1 MLFYA
6 LDAENRKNNKYG
18 NILSSKG
25 WVAREREEGTFVVEN
40 FKKTTP
46 LPLLCGIPLGDIVD
60 FFGNP
65 SKPKKPLISRL
76 ISNQGSWGDLHN
88 LT

>member
-25 WVAREREEGTFVVEN
+25 WVTRERGGTFVVEN
-40 FKKTTP
+40 FKTTTSP
-46 LPLLCGIPLGDIVD
+46 LPLLCGIPLGDQKFPGFMI
-60 FFGNP
+60 FHIFG
-65 SKPKKPLISRL
+65 I
-76 ISNQGSWGDLHN
+76 
-88 LT
+88 